1 VKLRPSRLILFG
13 NPKGGAVLLQSS
25 ATLGLDLPN
34 RVLIWEE
41 ASGKVWVTHN
51 DIRTV
56 LGRRGINP
64 GDEPFKAIEDRQ
76 KILFDNARSSEG
88 CLRR

>member
-1 VKLRPSRLILFG
+1 M
-13 NPKGGAVLLQSS
+13 QSS

-34 RVLIWEE
+34 RVLIWED
-41 ASGKVWVTHN
+41 ASGKVWVTYN
-51 DIRTV
+51 DIRTL

-76 KILFDNARSSEG
+76 KILFDNAVD
-88 CLRR
+88 RRLFEAVAASRTGPAD